1 MEYFCDMCLSTWKR
15 VRDGELNHF
24 MQPCSTCDGMM
35 TWGKDVRESARRV
48 LEVWGYAVENVD
60 RVYVCEPNVYV
71 RRIPFRGQRVQFQHL
86 EVKPEAFRA
95 QQERFLSSYITTGRK
110 EDWDLLHPSV
120 QWLIAS

>member
-60 RVYVCEPNVYV
+60 SLSTQPGITSLQQY
-71 RRIPFRGQRVQFQHL
+71 ISSTSL
-86 EVKPEAFRA
+86 AFMA
-95 QQERFLSSYITTGRK
+95 FAVTGN
-110 EDWDLLHPSV
+110 
-120 QWLIAS
+120 ASLYMW